1 MAVTEDE
8 MMLHGQL
15 SACQSCM
22 REVRPVRGICPNCG
36 HLMDARF
43 APPPQRLRSAPS
55 WWHDDL
61 ALILAVTTALG
72 ALGTAC
78 YFAVNALL

>member
-1 MAVTEDE
+1 
-8 MMLHGQL
+8 
-15 SACQSCM
+15 
-22 REVRPVRGICPNCG
+22 
-36 HLMDARF
+36 MDAHF